1 MDRGEP
7 FIRTRREE
15 PGFPPPIC
23 DDKEA
28 DGLLKSNTSPQSQR
42 LSAGKREGGEG
53 GSLIRNL
60 ALFYPSSGSPVCKC
74 DSRSWFRALE
84 VAK

>member
-7 FIRTRREE
+7 FIRSRREE

-42 LSAGKREGGEG
+42 LSAGEERGGGARSAEK
-53 GSLIRNL
+53 SF
-60 ALFYPSSGSPVCKC
+60 LF
-74 DSRSWFRALE
+74 
-84 VAK
+84 

>member
-1 MDRGEP
+1 MYRGEP

-28 DGLLKSNTSPQSQR
+28 DGLLKSNTSLRSQR
-42 LSAGKREGGEG
+42 LSAGEEEGGG
-53 GSLIRNL
+53 GSAKIV
-60 ALFYPSSGSPVCKC
+60 LFDVILPVPVRKYDPCT
-74 DSRSWFRALE
+74 
-84 VAK
+84 

>member
-7 FIRTRREE
+7 FIRSRREE

-42 LSAGKREGGEG
+42 LSAGQEKGGL
-53 GSLIRNL
+53 SQPRNICI
-60 ALFYPSSGSPVCKC
+60 FNVTFRSPCH
-74 DSRSWFRALE
+74 F
-84 VAK
+84 VATVAGLDYVR

>member
-1 MDRGEP
+1 M
-7 FIRTRREE
+7 E

-42 LSAGKREGGEG
+42 LSTGEERGGAC
-53 GSLIRNL
+53 S
-60 ALFYPSSGSPVCKC
+60 AKKCFLF
-74 DSRSWFRALE
+74 
-84 VAK
+84 

>member
-7 FIRTRREE
+7 FIRSRREE

-42 LSAGKREGGEG
+42 LRAGEERGGG
-53 GSLIRNL
+53 L
-60 ALFYPSSGSPVCKC
+60 AWPKNILFYVSSRVPDCKRDPRTWLC
-74 DSRSWFRALE
+74 AVE
-84 VAK
+84 VVK

>member
-1 MDRGEP
+1 MTRRPGKLTEVKSEVFSRVDRGEP
-7 FIRTRREE
+7 FIRSRREE

-42 LSAGKREGGEG
+42 LSTGERGDGKGG
-53 GSLIRNL
+53 LI
-60 ALFYPSSGSPVCKC
+60 AVEIY
-74 DSRSWFRALE
+74 
-84 VAK
+84 

>member
-1 MDRGEP
+1 MYKREP
-7 FIRTRREE
+7 FIRTRRKE

-42 LSAGKREGGEG
+42 LSSLVGAGGERG
-53 GSLIRNL
+53 VARPHFI
-60 ALFYPSSGSPVCKC
+60 LFMVSPVGQLCKRKKW
-74 DSRSWFRALE
+74 S
-84 VAK
+84 

>member
-1 MDRGEP
+1 MGQPKEPGAPDMVVLLWPLVRVYREEP
-7 FIRTRREE
+7 FIRSRREE

-42 LSAGKREGGEG
+42 LSTG
-53 GSLIRNL
+53 
-60 ALFYPSSGSPVCKC
+60 
-74 DSRSWFRALE
+74 
-84 VAK
+84 

>member
-42 LSAGKREGGEG
+42 LSTAEGE
-53 GSLIRNL
+53 
-60 ALFYPSSGSPVCKC
+60 
-74 DSRSWFRALE
+74 E
-84 VAK
+84 EEE

>member
-7 FIRTRREE
+7 FIRSRREE

-42 LSAGKREGGEG
+42 LSTGERREEEEEGGARSAKKY
-53 GSLIRNL
+53 SLIL
-60 ALFYPSSGSPVCKC
+60 T
-74 DSRSWFRALE
+74 
-84 VAK
+84 

>member
-7 FIRTRREE
+7 FIRSRREE

-42 LSAGKREGGEG
+42 LSAGEERGG
-53 GSLIRNL
+53 GSLCREIIFILTLRFP
-60 ALFYPSSGSPVCKC
+60 A
-74 DSRSWFRALE
+74 RATL
-84 VAK
+84 